1 MPDHNLG
8 IEGVRMRDTLAA
20 ADSMQ
25 DASVSTDRSLSKMT
39 KTGASTQLDTS
50 AFNALKCDVQDML
63 REVAEDKR

>member
-25 DASVSTDRSLSKMT
+25 DASASTDRSLSKMT

-50 AFNALKCDVQDML
+50 AFNALKRDVQDML
-63 REVAEDKR
+63 REVVEDKR

>member
-25 DASVSTDRSLSKMT
+25 DASASTDRSLSKMT

-50 AFNALKCDVQDML
+50 AFNAL
-63 REVAEDKR
+63 

>member
-25 DASVSTDRSLSKMT
+25 DASASTDRSLSKMT
-39 KTGASTQLDTS
+39 KTGTSTQLDTS

>member
-25 DASVSTDRSLSKMT
+25 DASASTDRSLSKMT

-50 AFNALKCDVQDML
+50 AFNALKRDVQDML